1 MEDGSTGNSIGNYRW
16 LVEKDLTYHVPFD
29 SSGIP
34 IPENDMQ
41 SLSFHHSYMPV
52 VAEGVYPDTDP
63 ANLTLSANICSA
75 SGDDCTFDTDCTTN
89 DGDRCVDAHYFIS
102 VLPNSGYSIGGA
114 QFKPGE
120 AVTAYVNPHPIPTA
134 QIVVQVCEDK
144 APINNVCDPGE
155 QPLGGFKI
163 VVEDGGGRYGMS
175 AGVQSYDIWGN
186 PLGTTYLDNVG
197 TVDQL
202 GSGIDTDAEGMA
214 YIKNLAPGKYG
225 IIVVPPPNT
234 SWVQTATIEGKK
246 VIDAWVKANEPPFF
260 AEFGPPGPHVFVS
273 FVEPFNDLTGPSGP
287 NVKGQVVNLHMSR
300 PPEFAM
306 YAGGPFP
313 HTNCWIGINDFSTG
327 VPLEGLYAQ
336 PCSDNGFFTIPN
348 VPPGRYQLVVWDDNL
363 DLVFNSMA
371 LTVNADGSCNDKN
384 TCNLGPVP
392 TRQWFARI
400 ENWVFNDSNQ
410 NGIRDCVT
418 ETCTSRTAS
427 ACSVSF
433 QACDTGCDGGYCSYS
448 HESCGGS
455 YAPFCDVD
463 LVDTCEGVALDT
475 CDTATLTCVSDPS
488 TSCTTDDECTVAG
501 SCSFT
506 QTECTLDSQCGGP
519 ETCIADPSIDYC
531 TGDELGIPEQAVNL
545 RWRDG
550 TMYQSFATDL
560 TGFVP
565 FDETFPFFSWL
576 VAEVD
581 FARFKATGATFYTDD
596 GGPIDPYNPNSWDSN
611 LKPQFQGNP
620 VDPGMWIH
628 DGYGGDYG
636 DARTEQGVVL
646 TQSFQAFLGQTNVIE
661 WGKAPYGP
669 GENGGISG
677 VVFYSVTRAED
688 DPRYGGAE
696 PWEPGIPGVTVNL
709 YDATGATLL
718 ATTTTDSWD
727 ATPPEN
733 CQIGSSIPFIYNG
746 TEIDC
751 YDGLRVFNQ
760 MRPGVFDGGYAFD
773 EICQGGLDPDGTCT
787 TGTLTS
793 PIPSGR
799 YIVEAEPPAGYQIV
813 RSQDKNVDFGDDY
826 VQSTLLQTPECV
838 GADYIVPT
846 YLSLNTLDGY
856 TALPGAEG
864 QEVPASLAGQT
875 LKTCDR
881 KRVTVFGGNN
891 AAADF
896 FLFTQVPIAAHATG
910 FILDDT
916 ANEFD
921 PNSPQFGEKYAP
933 PFLPVSIRDWTG
945 REIGRTFSDAYGRY
959 NFVAPSTWT
968 NSLPQPSGMS
978 PNMLTTCMNDRL
990 RPDGTPD
997 PLHNPQYSQFCYT
1010 FQYMP
1015 GSTVYLDTPVVPVSA
1030 FTGSDQFPLD
1040 CEYGDGTPRVYSAT
1054 NAAGQGPYVIGN
1066 DNNASRNNFVIAS
1079 MGIVDVPNPEYQGV
1093 NGPPTVPKNIT
1104 RDYGFGCPTVPTVTI
1119 GGVAMTGLVCGT
1131 DGAGRETVRGKVNGT
1146 GGQMVVTRNDNG
1158 TSSINAVYVQNGLR
1172 QGATVRTVPAQ
1183 FPTIQAAVDAAG
1195 INDLILVAPGTYTE
1209 MVIMWKPVQ
1218 LQGWG
1223 EGTKIDAVKN
1233 PPESLQ
1239 IWREAVQGL
1248 VEGNYPPANPPG
1260 YTVTLVPG
1268 QEAAFGGV
1276 EPAALWTE
1284 EGAGI
1289 LVLARAG
1296 DFNVNRNQGA
1306 RIDGFSISGADTGGG
1321 IIVNGFASNMRIS
1334 NTRVI
1339 NNSGQYG
1346 GGIRLGHPTLIAQGA
1361 AACGTGVD
1369 LCYPDAQNDNI
1380 VIAYNYIG
1388 QNGGMNGAGG
1398 GVSLCTGSENYR
1410 LTNNYICGNFN
1421 LEQGGGVAHFGFS
1434 ASPNNGSNVI
1444 ARNVIAFN
1452 DSFVQTPGFSPSGG
1466 GLLITGQPA
1475 LIGEPL
1481 SRGTGRVL
1489 VDSNLLIGNAAEA
1502 GDGGGISLRQVNGMD
1517 VAASPNNSNTWYS
1530 VRIVNNMIVNNL
1542 SALAGGGISLADAVK
1557 VVIQHNTIANNDST
1571 ATTGAAFPLGSP
1583 TLSTGQLG
1591 AGIATRGHSQALL
1604 FALGTISGFSNPTL
1618 VDNIVWQNR
1627 SFRFTGVGTTVD
1639 PNLGTS
1645 WFGLCPAVGGDAA
1658 NCDTTVVGNW
1668 SGADAYYSDLAVIG
1682 TAGSLTCTTC
1692 IVTGDPD
1699 PVFVSEYATGSRV
1712 PTINQPEQQTI
1723 FTPAVFDEGGN
1734 YIRLRFG
1741 PLTRW
1746 DTTTGELF
1754 GDYHI
1759 QGVSSAIDGATTGDP
1774 NYDFDGEAR
1783 PSGQGNQ
1790 PDPDIGA
1797 DEYYPAG
1804 LEARGPSSGYDVDES
1819 LVE

>member
-1 MEDGSTGNSIGNYRW
+1 MRTRVCCWGASAPKATIALLAPVLFLALAFAASPAAAQTLTVVDGSNNAISITNYQW
-16 LVEKDLTYHVPFD
+16 VVEEDLTYHVPFD
-29 SSGIP
+29 SSGNP
-34 IPENDMQ
+34 VPENDMQ
-41 SLSFHHSYMPV
+41 SLSFHRSYMPL
-52 VAEGVYPDTDP
+52 VAEGTSEAGFSFV
-63 ANLTLSANICSA
+63 
-75 SGDDCTFDTDCTTN
+75 
-89 DGDRCVDAHYFIS
+89 RDAAKYYFVS
-102 VLPNSGYSIGGA
+102 VLPDSGYSIGGA
-114 QFKPGE
+114 QIAPGDTE
-120 AVTAYVNPHPIPTA
+120 VTVYVNPHPIPTA

-155 QPLGGFKI
+155 QPLQGFKI
-163 VVEDGGGRYGMS
+163 VLEDGGGRYGMS
-175 AGVQSYDIWGN
+175 AGVQSYDVWGN

-197 TVDQL
+197 TVDRL

-234 SWVQTATIEGKK
+234 TWVQTATIEGKK

-260 AEFGPPGPHVFVS
+260 AEFGPPGPHVFIS
-273 FVEPFNDLTGPSGP
+273 FVEPFNALAGASGP
-287 NVKGQVVNLHMSR
+287 DVSGQVVNLHMSR

-313 HTNCWIGINDFSTG
+313 HTNCWIGLNDFSTG

-348 VPPGRYQLVVWDDNL
+348 VPPGQYQMVIWDDNL

-371 LTVNADGSCNDKN
+371 LTVKADGSCNDRN
-384 TCNLGPVP
+384 TCDLGLVP
-392 TRQWFARI
+392 TRQWFART
-400 ENWVFNDSNQ
+400 ENWVFNDL
-410 NGIRDCVT
+410 NGDGRRQCNT
-418 ETCTSRTAS
+418 E
-427 ACSVSF
+427 ACNS
-433 QACDTGCDGGYCSYS
+433 
-448 HESCGGS
+448 
-455 YAPFCDVD
+455 
-463 LVDTCEGVALDT
+463 
-475 CDTATLTCVSDPS
+475 
-488 TSCTTDDECTVAG
+488 
-501 SCSFT
+501 
-506 QTECTLDSQCGGP
+506 
-519 ETCIADPSIDYC
+519 IAA
-531 TGDELGIPEQAVNL
+531 GDEVGIPEQAVNL

-550 TMYQSFATDL
+550 TMYQSAPTDL

-596 GGPIDPYNPNSWDSN
+596 GGPIDPLNPNSWDSN
-611 LKPQFQGNP
+611 LKPQHQGNP
-620 VDPGMWIH
+620 ADPGMWIH
-628 DGYGGDYG
+628 NGYNGEAG

-646 TQSFQAFLGQTNVIE
+646 TQAFQAFLGQTNVIE
-661 WGKAPYGP
+661 WGKAPYGA

-677 VVFYSVTRAED
+677 IVFYSVTRAED

-709 YDATGATLL
+709 YDAAGTTLL
-718 ATTTTDSWD
+718 ATATTDSWD

-733 CQIGSSIPFIYNG
+733 CQIGSSIPFIYNEG
-746 TEIDC
+746 QADQRYIDC
-751 YDGLRVFNQ
+751 YDGIRNWNQ

-799 YIVEAEPPAGYQIV
+799 YIVEVEPPNGYQIV
-813 RSQDKNVDFGDDY
+813 KAQDKNVDFGDEY
-826 VQSTLLQTPECV
+826 VQSPLLLPAECV
-838 GADYIVPT
+838 GATYSVPQ
-846 YLSLNTLDGY
+846 YLSLNDRPSVSDLDKVE
-856 TALPGAEG
+856 AA
-864 QEVPASLAGQT
+864 LAGQT
-875 LKTCDR
+875 LNLCDR
-881 KRVTVFGGNN
+881 KKVAVSGGNN

-896 FLFTQVPIAAHATG
+896 FLFTPVPIAAHATG

-1040 CEYGDGTPRVYSAT
+1040 CEFGNRTPRIYSAT
-1054 NAAGQGPYVIGN
+1054 NAAGQGPYFTGN
-1066 DNNASRNNFVIAS
+1066 ANDVSRNNFVITS
-1079 MGIVDVPNPEYQGV
+1079 MGIVEVPNPEYQGV

-1104 RDYGFGCPTVPTVTI
+1104 RDYGFGCPLVPAVTI
-1119 GGVAMTGLVCGT
+1119 GGVAMTGLTCGV
-1131 DGAGRETVRGKVNGT
+1131 DGNGRETVTGKVNGN
-1146 GGQMVVTRNDNG
+1146 GGQLVVTRNDNRM
-1158 TSSINAVYVQNGLR
+1158 TSINSVFVQRNLR
-1172 QGATVRTVPAQ
+1172 QGGALKTVPGQ
-1183 FPTIQAAVDAAG
+1183 FPTIQAAIDAANE
-1195 INDLILVAPGTYTE
+1195 NDLILVAPGTYTE

-1223 EGTKIDAVKN
+1223 EGTQIDAVKN
-1233 PPESLQ
+1233 PPEALQ
-1239 IWREAVQGL
+1239 TWRNAVQGL
-1248 VEGNYPPANPPG
+1248 VEGNYPTANPPG

-1284 EGAGI
+1284 EGTGI

-1296 DFNVNRNQGA
+1296 AFNVNRNQGA
-1306 RIDGFSISGADTGGG
+1306 RIDGFTVSGADTGGG

-1361 AACGTGVD
+1361 AACGNGVD

-1380 VIAYNYIG
+1380 VITNNYIG

-1410 LTNNYICGNFN
+1410 LTDNYICGNFN

-1434 ASPNNGSNVI
+1434 GSPNNGSNVI

-1475 LIGEPL
+1475 LFGEPL
-1481 SRGTGRVL
+1481 SRGTGNVL

-1517 VAASPNNSNTWYS
+1517 VANRPNNNNQWHS
-1530 VRIVNNMIVNNL
+1530 VTIVNNMIVNNL
-1542 SALAGGGISLADAVK
+1542 SALAGGGIALADAAK
-1557 VVIQHNTIANNDST
+1557 VVIRHNTIANNDST

-1591 AGIATRGHSQALL
+1591 AGIAARGHSQGLL
-1604 FALGTISGFSNPTL
+1604 NALGAIAGFSNPTL
-1618 VDNIVWQNR
+1618 VDNIVWHNR
-1627 SFRFTGVGTTVD
+1627 SFRFNGLGTTPD

-1658 NCDTTVVGNW
+1658 NCDATVVGDW
-1668 SGADAYYSDLAVIG
+1668 SGDQAYYSDLRVIG
-1682 TAGSLTCTTC
+1682 AAGSLTCTGC
-1692 IVTGDPD
+1692 IVTGGADPL
-1699 PVFVSEYATGSRV
+1699 FVSEYATGSRV

-1723 FTPAVFDEGGN
+1723 FVPAAFDEGGN

-1746 DTTTGELF
+1746 DTQTGALF
-1754 GDYHI
+1754 GDYHLRS
-1759 QGVSSAIDGATTGDP
+1759 GSPAINTAGTTQPG
-1774 NYDFDGEAR
+1774 YDFDGQPR
-1783 PSGQGNQ
+1783 PEPGTRTL
-1790 PDPDIGA
+1790 PDIGA
-1797 DEYYPAG
+1797 DEVNPPGALKVQQDVGGFTAYTD
-1804 LEARGPSSGYDVDES
+1804 LELDNG